1 MTDLVAIAGNAV
13 AAYQRALGTVSNNIA
28 NVATDGYSRQEVKL
42 EANPVTKEGNIYLG
56 SGVVVDGV
64 KRQFDA
70 FTEANLR
77 NSTSDLASQE
87 PMVNYTNRVIDVMG
101 GQTTALTTAL
111 DQFFSSARDLSSDP
125 ASTVLRGGFV
135 RDAEGLASRFG
146 ELSSQ
151 LDLVQS
157 ETDQAVQSAVS
168 QINTLVDA
176 LAGVNKQLT
185 KYRTEAAQPPDL
197 LDQRDKLL
205 KNLAGIVHVN
215 TRFTENG
222 TVKVS
227 IGESI
232 NQDIL
237 VDGNNSFMIGA
248 NFNATSPEKIN
259 LLLDPYGSP
268 AVLSSISGGQLSGL
282 LSFREQVLGGAR
294 SALNTL
300 ATTMVKEVNQVHR
313 MGIDAYGKAGGD
325 LFLLDPNATEA
336 AGAMKMAFTDPL
348 RVSAAAQFRV
358 LESGNN
364 TSGTDASLVF
374 VPPKFSNATP
384 TNTLVDGQFKPGP
397 SPIDQILVNNPH
409 PSAGRAVVVD
419 ASRPAVAVAT
429 LLNGTSDASIF
440 LENAGPGQ
448 QLQIMTR
455 DGRQILGSLMSAELQ
470 ATVLATDGMT
480 LGAQY
485 SDTYL
490 NKTGDTGYKDM
501 NVFYGAKAEPR
512 IEPVYD
518 SLGLA
523 TSTRTWG
530 ALLEGGRMTTGMAVA
545 ALGTGTYTLNGKV
558 LDPSTLTTTT
568 QTRAGAVTTT
578 VQANNLAAWIN
589 AANLHFSNESQLQLN
604 QPLTINGTVIPLPAG
619 GFASKADLASRIDAL
634 KATTGV
640 KASIDDDGV
649 LILSNVSG
657 KEGRDI
663 EISSIGAS
671 ISNALGIHNGTYPS
685 SVMAVARNEIQIT
698 TDKQLK
704 LSLPLTINGIVIGV
718 PTDGFTSKTALANQI
733 EERKDETGVTARI
746 NGDGILILSNI
757 SGQEGRDIQISSSL
771 GTVGNALGVANG
783 LYGGVLSLSRP
794 APPPPPVVV
803 RINELL
809 APKIDLTQPLA
820 INGVTIPK
828 PNTGF
833 ASVDA
838 LVAAI
843 NASQSAVVAS
853 KGANDSIVLISE
865 NGPDNNSI
873 RISADSA
880 GNASSNALGLQT
892 NVYRAPISVSLQDTP
907 SLANYAIEWGFNS
920 TPPAVPAQ
928 PADLAKF
935 GFRTGAYISGAIK
948 DDLLVFVTGQ
958 GANGKVAASYAGKPV
973 DPVKSARA
981 QPLEILFTSPTH
993 YAIRDVS
1000 TDTLIAER
1008 DFDPTELN
1016 PGIIYQGLQLSFTSP
1031 PEAGDKFNTDGN
1043 EDGTGSNEN
1052 MLQLANLE
1060 NKAVIGS
1067 KSLGDAYID
1076 HVNDMGNIARQATIA
1091 QSALKVVNEQAIKA
1105 RDQVSGVSLDQEAA
1119 DLIRYQQAYQAA
1131 AKILQVGS
1139 QLFDS
1144 ILQVR

>member
-28 NVATDGYSRQEVKL
+28 NVATDGYSRQEVTL
-42 EANPVTKEGNIYLG
+42 QANPVTKEGNIYLG

-101 GQTTALTTAL
+101 GQTTALTSAL

-237 VDGNNSFMIGA
+237 VDGNKSFTIGA

-336 AGAMKMAFTDPL
+336 AGAMKVAFTDPL

-384 TNTLVDGQFKPGP
+384 TNTLLDGQFKPGP
-397 SPIDQILVNNPH
+397 SPINQILVNNPH

-419 ASRPAVAVAT
+419 ASRPALAVAT

-455 DGRQILGSLMSAELQ
+455 DGRQILGSPMSAELQ

-480 LGAQY
+480 VGAQY

-490 NKTGDTGYKDM
+490 NKTGETGYKDM

-530 ALLEGGRMTTGMAVA
+530 ALLEGGRMTTGLAVA
-545 ALGTGTYTLNGKV
+545 DLGTGTYTLNGKV
-558 LDPSTLTTTT
+558 LDPSTITTTT
-568 QTRAGAVTTT
+568 QTRAGVVTTT

-589 AANLHFSNESQLQLN
+589 ATNTAPNASGVTAVASNE
-604 QPLTINGTVIPLPAG
+604 
-619 GFASKADLASRIDAL
+619 
-634 KATTGV
+634 
-640 KASIDDDGV
+640 
-649 LILSNVSG
+649 
-657 KEGRDI
+657 
-663 EISSIGAS
+663 
-671 ISNALGIHNGTYPS
+671 IH
-685 SVMAVARNEIQIT
+685 IT

-733 EERKDETGVTARI
+733 EERKAETGVTARI
-746 NGDGILILSNI
+746 NGEGILILSNV
-757 SGQEGRDIQISSSL
+757 SGQEGRDIQISSSA
-771 GTVGNALGVANG
+771 GTVGNALGVPSG

-833 ASVDA
+833 ASIDA

-843 NASQSAVVAS
+843 NASQSVVVAS
-853 KGANDSIVLISE
+853 KSLNDSIVLTSE

-880 GNASSNALGLQT
+880 GSASSNALGLQT
-892 NVYRAPISVSLQDTP
+892 NVYRAPISVSVQDTP

-920 TPPAVPAQ
+920 TSPAVPAQ

-948 DDLLVFVTGQ
+948 DDLLIFVTGQ

-993 YAIRDVS
+993 YAIRDIN

-1105 RDQVSGVSLDQEAA
+1105 RDQISGVSLDQEAA

-1139 QLFDS
+1139 QLFDT

>member
-1 MTDLVAIAGNAV
+1 MTDIVAIAGNAV

-28 NVATDGYSRQEVKL
+28 NVATDGYSRQEVTL
-42 EANPVTKEGNIYLG
+42 QANPVTKEGNIYLG

-64 KRQFDA
+64 QRQFDA

-111 DQFFSSARDLSSDP
+111 DQFFSAARDLSSDP

-185 KYRTEAAQPPDL
+185 KYKTEAAQPPDL

-215 TRFTENG
+215 TSFTENG

-237 VDGNNSFMIGA
+237 VEGNNSFMIGA

-313 MGIDAYGKAGGD
+313 MGIDAYGQAGGD

-336 AGAMKMAFTDPL
+336 AGAMKVAFTDPL

-358 LESGNN
+358 IESGNN
-364 TSGTDASLVF
+364 TSGTDAALIY
-374 VPPKFSNATP
+374 VPPNFSNATP

-419 ASRPAVAVAT
+419 ASRPALAVAT

-455 DGRQILGSLMSAELQ
+455 DGRQILGSTMSAELQ

-480 LGAQY
+480 VGAQY

-490 NKTGDTGYKDM
+490 NKTGETGYKDM

-530 ALLEGGRMTTGMAVA
+530 ALLEGGRMTTGLAVTD
-545 ALGTGTYTLNGKV
+545 LGTGTYTLNGKV

-568 QTRAGAVTTT
+568 QTRASVVTTT

-589 AANLHFSNESQLQLN
+589 AANTAPNASGVTAVASNE
-604 QPLTINGTVIPLPAG
+604 
-619 GFASKADLASRIDAL
+619 
-634 KATTGV
+634 
-640 KASIDDDGV
+640 
-649 LILSNVSG
+649 
-657 KEGRDI
+657 
-663 EISSIGAS
+663 
-671 ISNALGIHNGTYPS
+671 IH
-685 SVMAVARNEIQIT
+685 IT

-771 GTVGNALGVANG
+771 GTVGNALGVPSG

-833 ASVDA
+833 ASIDA

-853 KGANDSIVLISE
+853 KGVNDSIVLISQ

-880 GNASSNALGLQT
+880 GSASSNALGLQT
-892 NVYRAPISVSLQDTP
+892 NVYRAPISVSVQDTP

-981 QPLEILFTSPTH
+981 QPLEIIFTSPTH
-993 YAIRDVS
+993 YAIRDVN

>member
-237 VDGNNSFMIGA
+237 VDGNKSFMIGA

-589 AANLHFSNESQLQLN
+589 AANTAPN
-604 QPLTINGTVIPLPAG
+604 
-619 GFASKADLASRIDAL
+619 AS
-634 KATTGV
+634 GV
-640 KASIDDDGV
+640 
-649 LILSNVSG
+649 
-657 KEGRDI
+657 
-663 EISSIGAS
+663 
-671 ISNALGIHNGTYPS
+671 T
-685 SVMAVARNEIQIT
+685 AVASNEIQIT

-733 EERKDETGVTARI
+733 EERKAETGVTARI
-746 NGDGILILSNI
+746 NGDGILILSNV

-771 GTVGNALGVANG
+771 GTVGNALGVASG

-803 RINELL
+803 RINELH

-833 ASVDA
+833 ASIDA
-838 LVAAI
+838 LVATI

-880 GNASSNALGLQT
+880 GSASSNALGLQT
-892 NVYRAPISVSLQDTP
+892 NVYRAPISLSVQDTP

-973 DPVKSARA
+973 DPVKSARD

-993 YAIRDVS
+993 YAIRDVN